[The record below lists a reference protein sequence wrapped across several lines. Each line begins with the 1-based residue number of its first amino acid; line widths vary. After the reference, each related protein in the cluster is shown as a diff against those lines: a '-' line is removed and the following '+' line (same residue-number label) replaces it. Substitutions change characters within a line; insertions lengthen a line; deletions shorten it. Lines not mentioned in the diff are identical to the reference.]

1 MRNNAASS
9 SPVGRSSENQTTMKA
24 NRSLPMLAVVALGLL
39 TVLLP
44 TTESCSCYQQHPQ
57 TAFCDSQYV
66 IIAQVLR
73 RTASND
79 RALDAYKIAIKK
91 EYKMSDEA
99 RQQLRHGKLYTHAM
113 GSMCGIKL
121 EPNKLYAIA
130 SNSAQV
136 GLCDFVRPY
145 SELSIVEKRG
155 LAGIYRKGCKCKIDV
170 CTRPKCTQKVGSCS
184 WSPYSTCETSNSSC
198 VPTGIV
204 NEDGTPIKC
213 HWRRSLR
220 YMQCLAKNGGK

>member
-1 MRNNAASS
+1 
-9 SPVGRSSENQTTMKA
+9 MKA

-91 EYKMSDEA
+91 EYK
-99 RQQLRHGKLYTHAM
+99 
-113 GSMCGIKL
+113 
-121 EPNKLYAIA
+121 
-130 SNSAQV
+130 V